1 MSVLVALASRAGEDV
16 SRQDIIDAVWSG
28 KHVSDDSLTQ
38 CIADIRKALGDDDRK
53 ILETVPRV
61 GYRLVVPE
69 KASGSK
75 RLRAVPAL
83 LAALVAMIA
92 GAVFLYWYGSPKTP
106 VFPVVAILPMDD
118 LSTADHAGYLG
129 DALSEGIIT
138 ELARFP
144 QFKVIA
150 RNSSFQFRGR
160 PTDIREIG
168 EILGADYV
176 VEGSQQY
183 DGGNL
188 RISIQLVETGS
199 GTHVYSGK
207 FDRRLDDLFDVQD
220 EIVAR
225 VAATVGG
232 SVMAHVPNRRSAG
245 EVTAVLRGLQ
255 ARKLMR
261 NPTRENW
268 RKALALEEAS
278 IREDPG
284 SPWGY
289 IGKSLMLV
297 NGVFQGWLERP
308 REAVFTEATDYA
320 QKALDIAPDNYMS
333 QYAMARV
340 LTSRKEYPESILH
353 FQRASELNPSDSMVL
368 VAMSLPLLFT
378 GDTERAISILRH
390 AKSVDPLHGDWL
402 LWQLGWAYWQ
412 NGECENGL
420 DAMLGMSSPPA
431 VSYTM
436 LAALYVCTGRMEKAG
451 TVMDEFLAGRPGYTI
466 ADEIRLNPPDWK
478 PEGTLERWLS
488 AMRRAGMPEESGD
501 RQDN

>member
-1 MSVLVALASRAGEDV
+1 MYSGREGQVSGKRNSMKSSEISLGSRALDPVRRTLKDSSGREIELRYQSMSVLVALASRAGEDI

-61 GYRLVVPE
+61 GYRLVVSE

-83 LAALVAMIA
+83 LAALVAIIA
-92 GAVFLYWYGSPKTP
+92 GAAFLYRYGSPKTP

-150 RNSSFQFRGR
+150 RNSSFQFRGM

-199 GTHVYSGK
+199 GTHVYSGR

-232 SVMAHVPNRRSAG
+232 SVMTHVPNRRSAG

-278 IREDPG
+278 IREDPD

-308 REAVFTEATDYA
+308 REAVFAEATDYA

-353 FQRASELNPSDSMVL
+353 FQRASELKSFRFHGSRRH
-368 VAMSLPLLFT
+368 VAAASLHRRH
-378 GDTERAISILRH
+378 RARDL
-390 AKSVDPLHGDWL
+390 DP
-402 LWQLGWAYWQ
+402 AA
-412 NGECENGL
+412 CEVGR
-420 DAMLGMSSPPA
+420 SPA
-431 VSYTM
+431 WR
-436 LAALYVCTGRMEKAG
+436 LAAMAIGLGLLAERRM
-451 TVMDEFLAGRPGYTI
+451 
-466 ADEIRLNPPDWK
+466 
-478 PEGTLERWLS
+478 
-488 AMRRAGMPEESGD
+488 
-501 RQDN
+501 